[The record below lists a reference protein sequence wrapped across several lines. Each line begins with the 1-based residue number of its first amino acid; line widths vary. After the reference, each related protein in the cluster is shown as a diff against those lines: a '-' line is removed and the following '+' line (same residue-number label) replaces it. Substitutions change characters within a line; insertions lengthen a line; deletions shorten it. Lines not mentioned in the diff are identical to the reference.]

1 MTSSGGDRLHTDGTR
16 IHTDCMENKHVER
29 SRVTRERLLAHAREL
44 FAERGYAA
52 VGTEEIVR
60 AAGVTRGALY
70 HQFRDKAALFE
81 AVLGAGEGETT
92 EAIAAR
98 AAGAEDPLQTLRLG
112 GRAFLAICADPRVER
127 ILLLDAPAV
136 LGSERWR
143 EIRLRHGLG
152 LVTGL
157 LDAGMQAGVI
167 ARQPVTALAH
177 LLLGALDEGAQLV
190 IAADD
195 REATRAEVE
204 EVIGRLLDGLAA

>member
-1 MTSSGGDRLHTDGTR
+1 
-16 IHTDCMENKHVER
+16 MENKHVER
-29 SRVTRERLLAHAREL
+29 SRATRERLVSHARAL

-60 AAGVTRGALY
+60 SAGVTRGALY

-81 AVLGAGEGETT
+81 AVVDAVEGETT
-92 EAIAAR
+92 AAIAER
-98 AAGAEDPLQTLRLG
+98 AASAGDPLEALRLG

-136 LGSERWR
+136 LGTERWR

-152 LVTGL
+152 LVTGVL
-157 LDAGMQAGVI
+157 EAGMEAGMI

-195 REATRAEVE
+195 REATRADVE
-204 EVIGRLLDGLAA
+204 EVIARLLDGLAA

>member
-1 MTSSGGDRLHTDGTR
+1 MSGMTSSAGTRLRTESTR

-29 SRVTRERLLAHAREL
+29 SRATRERLVSHARAL

-60 AAGVTRGALY
+60 SAGVTRGALY

-81 AVLGAGEGETT
+81 AVVDAVEGETT

-98 AAGAEDPLQTLRLG
+98 AAGAEDSLQALRLG
-112 GRAFLAICADPRVER
+112 SRAFLAICADPHVER

-143 EIRLRHGLG
+143 QVRLQHGLG
-152 LVTGL
+152 LVTGVL
-157 LDAGMQAGVI
+157 QAGMQAGVI
-167 ARQPVTALAH
+167 ARQP
-177 LLLGALDEGAQLV
+177 
-190 IAADD
+190 
-195 REATRAEVE
+195 
-204 EVIGRLLDGLAA
+204 